1 MDCTCLSSETA
12 TEFAISLI
20 QTLVTQDSSSVS
32 ELFNVVDVLSK
43 VFMSACFIKWLSP
56 GWLASNGDVCCVP
69 ACNEA
74 WVT

>member
-1 MDCTCLSSETA
+1 MDCIFLSSVTA

-20 QTLVTQDSSSVS
+20 QTLVTQDFSSVS
-32 ELFNVVDVLSK
+32 ELFNVVDALSK
-43 VFMSACFIKWLSP
+43 VFMSACVMVLSHSWLV
-56 GWLASNGDVCCVP
+56 SNIMLVT